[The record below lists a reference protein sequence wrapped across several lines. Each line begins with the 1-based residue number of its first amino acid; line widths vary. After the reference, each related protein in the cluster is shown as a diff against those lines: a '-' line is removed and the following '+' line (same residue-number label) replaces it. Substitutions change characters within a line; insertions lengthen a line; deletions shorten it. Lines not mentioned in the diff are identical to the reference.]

1 MARSV
6 RVVKKEIIAG
16 FGVKKRLM
24 KRFDLEDL
32 CGGAADLWKK
42 MKGWTAAGVEWH
54 WYEFEGRRS
63 GWKLG
68 GLDLPDPEDLCK

>member
-1 MARSV
+1 M